1 VIERRRRR
9 RANGSTSTTWRVRWH
24 DESGAE
30 RNKTFDR
37 VADARVFE
45 AKIPTPKRTGDL
57 AELDAGTETLAEFWE
72 EWWQLHAQ
80 PNLERATLELYGRMW
95 PVHVQRRLGDR
106 GLRDLTPQAI
116 ARYRADLE
124 ADGVG
129 VEAIRKTLTMLQG
142 VLQRAV
148 EWQRVRSNP
157 FKLARKPPAQR
168 LHAVRAM
175 TPTVIEVMRADLLG
189 RGRRRDAMLVVLLGY
204 AGLRPQEALGLQW
217 RHVRKRTILVER
229 AVSDG
234 QVKALKNRSQPRT
247 IDLLGPLLEDLAAWR
262 RTRRRVDEG
271 ALLFQRPDGELWR
284 KSDWRNWRKR
294 IYAPA
299 AASAGVRGARPYDLR
314 HSFASSLIHEGRL
327 SIVDIAAQ
335 MGHRPTV
342 CLDTYAHVLAE
353 QRGAPSVSAEER
365 ILAARAQI
373 ALTPRGLTGPIP
385 ARR

>member
-45 AKIPTPKRTGDL
+45 AKIRTLKRMGDL

-95 PVHVQRRLGDR
+95 PVHVLRRLGDR

-148 EWQRVRSNP
+148 EWQRVRST
-157 FKLARKPPAQR
+157 RSSS
-168 LHAVRAM
+168 HAS
-175 TPTVIEVMRADLLG
+175 
-189 RGRRRDAMLVVLLGY
+189 
-204 AGLRPQEALGLQW
+204 RPLNGST
-217 RHVRKRTILVER
+217 RC
-229 AVSDG
+229 
-234 QVKALKNRSQPRT
+234 
-247 IDLLGPLLEDLAAWR
+247 GP
-262 RTRRRVDEG
+262 
-271 ALLFQRPDGELWR
+271 
-284 KSDWRNWRKR
+284 
-294 IYAPA
+294 
-299 AASAGVRGARPYDLR
+299 
-314 HSFASSLIHEGRL
+314 
-327 SIVDIAAQ
+327 
-335 MGHRPTV
+335 
-342 CLDTYAHVLAE
+342 
-353 QRGAPSVSAEER
+353 
-365 ILAARAQI
+365 
-373 ALTPRGLTGPIP
+373 
-385 ARR
+385 